1 MKRQT
6 YSLKFKSA
14 QPNLSS
20 ATTAFGSLYP
30 GWGAA
35 QAKHMAL
42 GGVVNDTLFLSE
54 DGLVLTASRRMTD
67 SCYNELRVLFTDD
80 SLYSIAVNSGLFD
93 SISRPSFVDI

>member
-1 MKRQT
+1 MKRQY

-14 QPNLSS
+14 QPNLS
-20 ATTAFGSLYP
+20 TAMSSFGSLYP
-30 GWGAA
+30 GWGAVIG
-35 QAKHMAL
+35 KHYAL
-42 GGVVNDTLFLSE
+42 GGVVDDSLSLSE
-54 DGLVLTASRRMTD
+54 DGLVLASTKRMTD